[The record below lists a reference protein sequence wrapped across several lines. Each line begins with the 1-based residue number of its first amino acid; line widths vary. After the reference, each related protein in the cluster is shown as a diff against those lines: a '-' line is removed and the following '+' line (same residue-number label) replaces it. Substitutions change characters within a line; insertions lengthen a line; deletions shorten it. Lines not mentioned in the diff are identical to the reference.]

1 MQEKKKTHTRDKVTG
16 MTYTDLIRVGMRYWK
31 DAETQAYIS
40 WVVRNH
46 GKEYFTAGMFAG
58 SILTLF
64 LLCLVAILLPQ

>member
-40 WVVRNH
+40 WVVRNS
-46 GKEYFTAGMFAG
+46 GKKYFTAGMFAG